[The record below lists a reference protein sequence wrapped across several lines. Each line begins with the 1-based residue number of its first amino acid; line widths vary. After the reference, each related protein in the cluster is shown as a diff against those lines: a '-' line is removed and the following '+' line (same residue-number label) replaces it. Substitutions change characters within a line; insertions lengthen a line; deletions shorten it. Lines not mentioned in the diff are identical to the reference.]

1 MKRAARW
8 PSASIHTAPELHR
21 AARRLN
27 RRTAS
32 VSAALQAMR
41 RGEFLCLQYSAGRPC
56 WSLSN
61 GRIVSA
67 QVADI
72 LIHNASISPADGALF
87 PDCVPAQ
94 TWKHGGI
101 ND

>member
-8 PSASIHTAPELHR
+8 PSASIHTSGELHR

-27 RRTAS
+27 RRTAG
-32 VSAALQAMR
+32 VNVALQAMR

-61 GRIVSA
+61 GRTVSA

-72 LIHNASISPADGALF
+72 LTHNASIIPADGALF

-94 TWKHGGI
+94 TWKLGASNG
-101 ND
+101 